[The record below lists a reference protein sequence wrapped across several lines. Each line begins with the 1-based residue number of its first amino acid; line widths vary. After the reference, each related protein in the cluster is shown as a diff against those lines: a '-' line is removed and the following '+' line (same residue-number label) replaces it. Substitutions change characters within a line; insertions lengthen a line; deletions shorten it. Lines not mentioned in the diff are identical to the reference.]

1 MEFRPEKG
9 LSRMSWKK
17 IIGGLVVLGIVGL
30 GVFWFVTRPSPLPA
44 SALTADYKP
53 NLANGETIFT
63 IGGCVSCHQS
73 PGQDDRLKLGG
84 GLALGSPFGTFYVPN
99 ISSDAKQGIGAWSEL
114 DFVNA
119 VQRGIGRE
127 GEHLYPALPYT
138 SYAKLKLEDVRD
150 LYAYM
155 KTLPAVDTPDK
166 PHDIRFPFNIRR
178 QLGGWKFLYFDDKP
192 FTPDPSKSAEWNRG
206 AYLVLGPGHCSE
218 CHSPRN
224 AFGGIE
230 ADKRFS
236 GGPSPDGKG
245 WVPNITPHADGIGAW
260 KEAEIADFL
269 KTGFTPDFDSAGGSM
284 AEVIQNTSRLSDDDR
299 KAIAA
304 FLVSLPPIPGK
315 APKKS

>member
-1 MEFRPEKG
+1 
-9 LSRMSWKK
+9 MSIQK
-17 IIGGLVVLGIVGL
+17 ILGGLIVLGIIGL
-30 GVFWFVTRPSPLPA
+30 GVFWFVTRPSPMPA
-44 SALTADYKP
+44 SALVADYKP

-63 IGGCVSCHQS
+63 IGGCVSCHKS

-84 GLALGSPFGTFYVPN
+84 GLALGSPFGTFYAPN
-99 ISSDAKQGIGAWSEL
+99 ISPDAIHGIGSWNEL

-119 VQRGIGRE
+119 VQRGVGRE

-138 SYAKLKLEDVRD
+138 SYAHLKIEDVRD

-155 KTLPAVDTPDK
+155 KSLPAVDTADK
-166 PHDIRFPFNIRR
+166 PHAVGFPFNIRR
-178 QLGGWKFLYFDDKP
+178 LLGGWKFLFFDDKP
-192 FTPDPSKSAEWNRG
+192 FVPDASKSPEWNRG

-230 ADKRFS
+230 SDKRFS
-236 GGPSPDGKG
+236 GGPDPEGKG
-245 WVPNITPHADGIGAW
+245 WVPNITPHADGIGSW
-260 KEAEIADFL
+260 KEDDIAEFL
-269 KTGFTPDFDSAGGSM
+269 KSGLTPNFDSAGGSM
-284 AEVIQNTSRLSDDDR
+284 AEVVQNTGRLTDEDR

-304 FLVSLPPIPGK
+304 YLVTLPAIPGK